1 MSPEEPGPGGAPGP
15 DPARDAADSPAGAA
29 DSAAGGSAEA
39 GGPGPGRTPPPGEP
53 TEEELRAAYEAELSR
68 ISSADMMLQATVS
81 LLNIGRL
88 RLGAPGAPA
97 GEGESGGAGA
107 ADLEQVRDAIDG
119 ARALLSVLD
128 RRFAKE
134 LAPLRDALSQLQ
146 LAYAREAGAAA
157 GAQGAASETGEQ
169 APGEQGT
176 GESASAGDGGEKPEP
191 RGPGPAEASG
201 RLWVPDR

>member
-1 MSPEEPGPGGAPGP
+1 MSPEEPQPGAAPGP
-15 DPARDAADSPAGAA
+15 EAATGAA
-29 DSAAGGSAEA
+29 GSAAGGSGEA
-39 GGPGPGRTPPPGEP
+39 GDPGSGRTPPPGEP
-53 TEEELRAAYEAELSR
+53 SEAELQAAYEAELSR

-88 RLGAPGAPA
+88 RLGARVAQA

-107 ADLEQVRDAIDG
+107 VDLEQVRDAIDG

-157 GAQGAASETGEQ
+157 GAQGAASETGEEG
-169 APGEQGT
+169 PGQQGP
-176 GESASAGDGGEKPEP
+176 GESASAGDGGEKPES